1 MKKNSQVGAFFI
13 GLGGVTVVAG
23 LLQAYIGAPFFNYSF
38 TIFIGVTLCGIAS
51 LLGNTEKKTDGER

>member
-1 MKKNSQVGAFFI
+1 MKKNQAGAFFI
-13 GLGGVTVVAG
+13 GLGSVTVVAG
-23 LLQAYIGAPFFNYSF
+23 LVQYFIGADFFNYSF